1 MLNTETPQTLVG
13 LSPSMREIETEIVC
27 ASRSTAKIL
36 ITGES
41 GVGKEVVARLIHQ
54 RSERSHSPLVTI
66 NCAGVPDTLLESE
79 LFGHMR
85 GAFTDA
91 YRDKR
96 GWFDQAHGGTI
107 FMDEVGE
114 MSLRM
119 QALLLRFL
127 ESGEIQRVGSDRI
140 NSRVDVRVIAATN
153 RDLMSRIADK
163 SFREDLYY
171 RLNVI
176 HLAIPPLR
184 ERRDDIE
191 PLFTHFCRMYSQR
204 HRVDNPVITSEAFD
218 RLLAYRW
225 PGNVRELRNVAE
237 RVVVRSRTGM
247 VAVADLPREIGN
259 QVVDSPTPEVVRG
272 RKTAEILL
280 ERMLVGGE
288 SFWSVVFEPFK

>member
-1 MLNTETPQTLVG
+1 MEIPQSLVG
-13 LSPSMREIETEIVC
+13 FSTAMREIEQEILC
-27 ASRSTAKIL
+27 ASRSSAKVL

-54 RSERSHSPLVTI
+54 RSERASSPLVTI

-96 GWFDQAHGGTI
+96 GWLDQAHGGTI

-114 MSLRM
+114 
-119 QALLLRFL
+119 
-127 ESGEIQRVGSDRI
+127 IQRVGSDRV
-140 NSRVDVRVIAATN
+140 NSKVDVRVIAATN

-184 ERRDDIE
+184 ERREDVE
-191 PLFTHFCRMYSQR
+191 PLFTYFCRLYSQR
-204 HRVDNPVITSEAFD
+204 HHVEPPVIASDAME
-218 RLLAYRW
+218 RLVAYRW
-225 PGNVRELRNVAE
+225 PGNVRELKNVAE
-237 RVVVRSRTGM
+237 RVVVRSRSG
-247 VAVADLPREIGN
+247 V
-259 QVVDSPTPEVVRG
+259 
-272 RKTAEILL
+272 
-280 ERMLVGGE
+280 
-288 SFWSVVFEPFK
+288 